1 MPNSSRQPLPQPLP
15 QPLQQAL
22 GQLGRRWRWLTVLHG
37 TGVFLLVTTA
47 LLAAGVLLDL
57 LVPLSPTIRIIAL
70 AAAVAGI
77 ATAGYRL
84 VLSRITARS
93 SRAELAALVERLHP
107 ELEERLTSSVE
118 LLESDEC
125 DGAEGLRNLLLLET
139 TAATRSLDFR
149 AVLSF
154 RTAAVMLA
162 WASVAAAVM
171 FGPLAVPGS
180 GHALLMTRFFLPL
193 SNLQRTV
200 LYRVTVEN
208 PDQVVARGSDVRIR
222 VRIETP
228 SSPAASSTT
237 GPPPAAV
244 PRNVWCRWTTRSGS
258 SDRRLMERTAD
269 GSAYTTTWPEVL
281 TGFEFHVDA
290 DGSLSRT
297 HTVRVVDLPAV
308 TGLTLDV
315 VPPRY
320 SRLPP
325 RSTDAVVG
333 DVTVLEGSRLKWRL
347 QFNKPIQQARL
358 TLLGPT
364 PQSASTPL
372 GGLAATLAPDGL
384 LATVDVLAK
393 TGGPL
398 LVELTDRD
406 GLSRDDPTYRRL
418 VIQVDQPPSLALS
431 GHDRPTAV
439 RPTDAITIR
448 AEATDDFGLGS
459 LELLLQVDP
468 STQDIQTVDPSRLGG
483 REAIEHF
490 TIDLSKFTL
499 KTGARLTYRVRVT
512 DTRDRPAANETLS
525 APRVLLVDPN
535 AQPPDLA
542 DVVARQKETRA
553 RLEMARADSLAARST
568 LETTR
573 GQVLL
578 ALKNQAPFSN
588 NPVIRKTGADLRELA
603 GQVDTVARLFA
614 TQPLWQPLAPATD
627 RIARKLLPAAATRL
641 EPALEAAL
649 ADKATRLGQADDDL
663 AQVLSAF
670 DQLLKDF
677 DRIAELEQDL
687 LELDRIAHRTTRL
700 ADDVDALA
708 AIAGDSE
715 VGETKIERNQRQG
728 EFDRRKQ
735 DLLKRHD
742 GLDNQLDGLL
752 QRRPEVVEAARQALL
767 ARLRELGLRAR
778 ELAAPQR
785 ELGQELDGDTDP
797 PPPRPSKTNRPPTD
811 PTADSTATPLGRQ
824 QELARQATEQALEIA
839 SQLGTTSDAAR
850 DAARFAREAAGTARS
865 LLGGRVAEAA
875 GQATTTAQ
883 LARTAAKSLEDATE
897 AQPDPVLIRRSR
909 DLANRQDTDAR
920 MLGAAAKSA
929 AGRRTVRTVGQL
941 AISAATDRV
950 VTGLSQAAAQLL
962 LPPVDLPEN
971 SKQASLAHAQAVA
984 GRKQMDQVGSGL
996 DAAQFPS
1003 AADAAQEA
1011 ARFLEETARLALD
1024 AGDAAERPETPVP
1037 QRVGQQV
1044 TSAVEQLEQ
1053 SRQSLQQARFDDPRN
1068 SAPRPGQKPK
1078 AKSGAKKG
1086 SGKGAKGKGKGKSG
1100 KPGQKAG
1107 RAGKPGQKDG
1117 ALAKSARK
1125 LRTAA
1130 KSLSKAARNLQPGQ
1144 VDPRKLAVPPGPND
1158 PNSKDT
1164 SGNAGTGSSMASELK
1179 RLEAELARLSGRA
1192 WGRLPG
1198 SLKTEILQA
1207 ARRDPNGD
1215 YAQLIRFYF
1224 EEISRAAPQRNDP
1237 STP

>member
-1 MPNSSRQPLPQPLP
+1 M
-15 QPLQQAL
+15 
-22 GQLGRRWRWLTVLHG
+22 LHG

-57 LVPLSPTIRIIAL
+57 LVPLSPTVRIIAL

-84 VLSRITARS
+84 VLSRITARI

-281 TGFEFHVDA
+281 TGFKFHVDA

-372 GGLAATLAPDGL
+372 GGLAATLSSDGL

-418 VIQVDQPPSLALS
+418 VIQVDQPPTLALS

-483 REAIEHF
+483 REAVEHF

-627 RIARKLLPAAATRL
+627 RIARKLLPAAATRI

-708 AIAGDSE
+708 ALAGDSE
-715 VGETKIERNQRQG
+715 VGETKIERNQREG

-752 QRRPEVVEAARQALL
+752 QRRPEVVEAARQAQL

-778 ELAAPQR
+778 ELASPQR

-797 PPPRPSKTNRPPTD
+797 PRPRPNKTNRPPTD
-811 PTADSTATPLGRQ
+811 PTADPTADPSADSTATPLGRQ

-865 LLGGRVAEAA
+865 LLGGRVAQAA

-909 DLANRQDTDAR
+909 DLANRQGTDAR

-929 AGRRTVRTVGQL
+929 AGRRTVRTVGQQ
-941 AISAATDRV
+941 AISAATDRIV
-950 VTGLSQAAAQLL
+950 AGLSQVAAQLL

-1107 RAGKPGQKDG
+1107 GAGKPGQKDG

>member
-1 MPNSSRQPLPQPLP
+1 MPNSSRPSLP
-15 QPLQQAL
+15 QPLQHAL
-22 GQLGRRWRWLTVLHG
+22 GQLGRRWRWLVVLHG
-37 TGVFLLVTTA
+37 AGVFLLVTTA

-57 LVPLSPTIRIIAL
+57 LVPLSPTVRIITL
-70 AAAVAGI
+70 LLVVAAVAW
-77 ATAGYRL
+77 AGYRL
-84 VLSRITARS
+84 VLARITARIS
-93 SRAELAALVERLHP
+93 QSELAALVERLHP

-118 LLESDEC
+118 LLEADEC
-125 DGAEGLRNLLLLET
+125 DGSEGLRILLLQET
-139 TAATRSLDFR
+139 TSATRSLDFSR
-149 AVLSF
+149 VLSF
-154 RTAAVMLA
+154 RAAVVMLA
-162 WASVAAAVM
+162 WAGVAAGVM

-180 GHALLMTRFFLPL
+180 GHALLMTRFFLPW

-208 PDQVVARGSDVRIR
+208 PDQVVARGSDVRVR
-222 VRIETP
+222 VRIEPPSGP
-228 SSPAASSTT
+228 SS
-237 GPPPAAV
+237 GPPLAAV

-258 SDRRLMERTAD
+258 TDRRLMERTAD
-269 GSAYTTTWPEVL
+269 GIAYSTTWPEVL
-281 TGFEFHVDA
+281 EGFEFHVDA

-297 HTVRVVDLPAV
+297 HSVRVVDLPAV
-308 TGLTLDV
+308 TGLTLEI

-320 SRLPP
+320 TRLPP

-333 DVTVLEGSRLKWRL
+333 DVTVLAGSRLKWRL
-347 QFNKPIQQARL
+347 QFNKPIRDARL
-358 TLLGPT
+358 RLLGPT
-364 PQSASTPL
+364 RQSAPAPAAPPAPF
-372 GGLAATLAPDGL
+372 AATLAPDGRS
-384 LATVDVLAK
+384 ATVDVLAES
-393 TGGPL
+393 GGPL
-398 LVELTDRD
+398 LVELVDRD

-418 VIQVDQPPSLALS
+418 VIQVDQPPTLMLS

-448 AEATDDFGLGS
+448 VEATDDFGLGS
-459 LELLLQVDP
+459 LELMLQVDP
-468 STQDIQTVDPSRLGG
+468 STQDLQKVDPSRLGG
-483 REAIEHF
+483 REAVEHF
-490 TIDLSKFTL
+490 TIDLSKFKL

-542 DVVARQKETRA
+542 DVVARQNETRA
-553 RLEMARADSLAARST
+553 RLEMARADSLAARTT

-573 GQVLL
+573 GQVLE
-578 ALKNQAPFSN
+578 ALKNQAPFSGN
-588 NPVIRKTGADLRELA
+588 DVIRKTGADLRDLA
-603 GQVDTVARLFA
+603 AAVDTVARLFA
-614 TQPLWQPLAPATD
+614 TQPLWQPLAGATD
-627 RIARKLLPAAATRL
+627 RIARKLLPAAASRL

-649 ADKATRLGQADDDL
+649 ADKAARLGQADDDL

-670 DQLLKDF
+670 DQLLREF
-677 DRIAELEQDL
+677 DRLAELERDL

-708 AIAGDSE
+708 GLAGDSE
-715 VGETKIERNQRQG
+715 VGETRIERNQRRD

-752 QRRPEVVEAARQALL
+752 ERRPEVVEAARQAQL

-785 ELGQELDGDTDP
+785 ELGTELDGDTDP
-797 PPPRPSKTNRPPTD
+797 PPPRQNKTSGPPTD
-811 PTADSTATPLGRQ
+811 LAGTPLGRQ

-850 DAARFAREAAGTARS
+850 DAARFARQAAGTARS
-865 LLGGRVAEAA
+865 LLGGRVDDAA
-875 GQATTTAQ
+875 GQATATAQ
-883 LARTAAKSLEDATE
+883 LARTAAESLEDATE
-897 AQPDPVLIRRSR
+897 VQPDPVLIRRSR

-929 AGRRTVRTVGQL
+929 AGRRTVRTVAQQ

-950 VTGLSQAAAQLL
+950 AQGLEQVAAQLRA
-962 LPPVDLPEN
+962 PPVDLPQN
-971 SKQASLAHAQAVA
+971 GKQADLAHDEAAA
-984 GRKQMDQVGSGL
+984 ARHDMDQVSKGL
-996 DAAQFPS
+996 DAAQFPP
-1003 AADAAQEA
+1003 AADAAGA
-1011 ARFLEETARLALD
+1011 AAKHLEQTARLALD
-1024 AGDAAERPETPVP
+1024 AGDATDRPETPVP

-1044 TSAVEQLEQ
+1044 TAAVEQLEQ
-1053 SRQSLQQARFDDPRN
+1053 SRQSLKQARFDDPRN
-1068 SAPRPGQKPK
+1068 SAGRPGQKPG
-1078 AKSGAKKG
+1078 SKKG
-1086 SGKGAKGKGKGKSG
+1086 SKKGSAKGAQGKSKGG
-1100 KPGQKAG
+1100 KPGQKATG
-1107 RAGKPGQKDG
+1107 TGKSSQKDG
-1117 ALAKSARK
+1117 ALAKSAKQLRK
-1125 LRTAA
+1125 AA
-1130 KSLSKAARNLQPGQ
+1130 RSLSKAARNLQPGQ
-1144 VDPRKLAVPPGPND
+1144 ADPRKLAVPPGPND

-1198 SLKTEILQA
+1198 TLKTEILQA

-1224 EEISRAAPQRNDP
+1224 EEISRSATQRNDLG
-1237 STP
+1237 TP